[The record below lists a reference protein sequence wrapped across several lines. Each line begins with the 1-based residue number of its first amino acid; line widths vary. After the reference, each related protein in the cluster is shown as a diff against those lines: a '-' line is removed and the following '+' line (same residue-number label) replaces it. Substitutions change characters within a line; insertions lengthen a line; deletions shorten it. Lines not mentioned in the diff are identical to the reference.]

1 MKNRF
6 LNRFTNLI
14 LLFLCILPLA
24 ALIKDSFDLIT
35 DARFILWAAALCLLM
50 WLSANFHRG
59 FLPGLLLSALLI
71 FLAYRSHTPDLRLEL
86 TDFFDRL
93 TGVYYEHYYAIGSKY
108 PYANAVESHSFF
120 LLLIVFLLSAYVS
133 MSLTSKSGRVL
144 FSLLG
149 SLPVF
154 AGCIAV
160 NGKPSVLLVLCLML
174 FWVLLLAGGNYY
186 DEDSNQGR
194 TLLLIALPSAALLCA
209 LVLIQKPA
217 EYDYNVEST
226 DMVEK
231 FDRLGAAFSSWI
243 NGKEGGIPLFP
254 ENTEEAGQSTD
265 SKPEPSTLCFPASL
279 WGMGDGALSLD
290 SGSSALDREKLV
302 LRVRA
307 ETTGY
312 MYLRCFSYGDYTGT
326 GWRRAEDPD
335 NGISSLDFTA
345 LALSGVPGS
354 EEHSLDIRFSANTD
368 VAAVPY
374 FSALTAEGDCYI
386 PSEGKSYSVN
396 YFSFDGSWEALS
408 LPEELIQDEVR
419 YRSYAKREYTALP
432 QDTKADVLY
441 LINQAG
447 LNVGSPD
454 IISEVASYVR
464 SCASYDLNTQPY
476 PTDDYAVYFLK
487 NAETGYCV
495 HYATAAAVIYRA
507 LGIPARV
514 TDGFLFQAQAG
525 EFVNV
530 LQSNEHAWV
539 EVYLDGLGWIPV
551 EVTGSG
557 GAAETAPQETAAPEP
572 TETGTAETPPPTESA
587 QPEDAAQSPAPQETP
602 RPSDTVPVGIIST
615 QPQAESPSRSRTL
628 IRVLDLLRN
637 IFLLAVLLSLLPLSR
652 LLRLRMNQSRISQ
665 PDRKKAA
672 VWVWKTASRA
682 ARFGIEVPEDITAC
696 AEKAAFSQ
704 HGISEEE
711 LHAVQ
716 KELRKM
722 LDSCYKSLSPVKRF
736 VFKYFFALK

>member
-24 ALIKDSFDLIT
+24 ALIRDSFDLIT
-35 DARFILWAAALCLLM
+35 DARFVLWAAALCLLM

-71 FLAYRSHTPDLRLEL
+71 FLAYKSYAPDLRPEL

-93 TGVYYEHYYAIGSKY
+93 TGVYYEHYYAIGSNY
-108 PYANAVESHSFF
+108 PFASAVGSHSFI

-133 MSLTSKSGRVL
+133 MSLTSKSGRIL

-160 NGKPSVLLVLCLML
+160 NGKPSVFLILCLML
-174 FWVLLLAGGNYY
+174 FWVLLLVGGNYY

-194 TLLLIALPSAALLCA
+194 TLLIITLPSAALLCA

-217 EYDYNVEST
+217 EYDYDVEPT

-231 FDRLGAAFSSWI
+231 FDRLGAVFSSWI
-243 NGKEGGIPLFP
+243 NGKEGGIALLP
-254 ENTEEAGQSTD
+254 EKTDKAGQSAD
-265 SKPEPSTLCFPASL
+265 SKAEPSALRFPASL

-326 GWRRAEDPD
+326 GWRRGEDPD
-335 NGISSLDFTA
+335 NDLSSLDFTA
-345 LALSGVPGS
+345 LALSGIPGS

-374 FSALTAEGDCYI
+374 FSALKTEGDCYI
-386 PSEGKSYSVN
+386 PAGGKSYSVS
-396 YFSFDGSWEALS
+396 YYSFDGSWETLS
-408 LPEELIQDEVR
+408 LPEELTQDEVR
-419 YRSYAKREYTALP
+419 YRSYAKRAYTALP

-454 IISEVASYVR
+454 IIQEVASYVR

-514 TDGFLFQAQAG
+514 TDGFLFQARAG

-530 LQSNEHAWV
+530 LQGNEHAWV

-557 GAAETAPQETAAPEP
+557 GTAETAPEETSSPEP
-572 TETGTAETPPPTESA
+572 AETGTAETPPPAESA
-587 QPEDAAQSPAPQETP
+587 QPEDAGQSPAPQQTP

-615 QPQAESPSRSRTL
+615 QPQTESPSRSRAL
-628 IRVLDLLRN
+628 IRVSDLLRN
-637 IFLLAVLLSLLPLSR
+637 ILLLAVLLSLLPVSR
-652 LLRLRMNQSRISQ
+652 LLRLRLNQSRITQ

-682 ARFGIEVPEDITAC
+682 ARFGPELPEAITAC

-722 LDSCYKSLSPVKRF
+722 LDSCYNSLSPVKRF